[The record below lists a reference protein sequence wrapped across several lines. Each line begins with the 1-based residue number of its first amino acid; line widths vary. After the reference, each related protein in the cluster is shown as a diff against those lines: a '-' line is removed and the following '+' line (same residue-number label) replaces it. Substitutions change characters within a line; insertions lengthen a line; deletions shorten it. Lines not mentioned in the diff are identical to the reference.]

1 MYISITKH
9 VLLGDVISLGHHLVL
24 PLLYSMAT
32 DGSNHQRLANGF
44 VLLHDWYQNY
54 AEVIVLLC
62 VDHVFLGSY
71 CRVAIRHGC
80 NVEIPWKIWF
90 CWYFQA
96 SNWHHFAQYLVI
108 KLSTWECPKIVDL
121 PPINCHLYH
130 IYIIIHI

>member
-62 VDHVFLGSY
+62 VDHVFFG
-71 CRVAIRHGC
+71 
-80 NVEIPWKIWF
+80 
-90 CWYFQA
+90 
-96 SNWHHFAQYLVI
+96 VI
-108 KLSTWECPKIVDL
+108 LQGGHKAWLQC
-121 PPINCHLYH
+121 
-130 IYIIIHI
+130 